1 MEHVNISWVN
11 YTVHGYEH
19 VGLSRDWVNSKF
31 ERLGD
36 QKADSCTNPQNQAL
50 AAAHLSQILQK
61 SYCCSENTKCT
72 MVTMQMR
79 CNSSKKYLKNAK
91 KIDKLDAQGE

>member
-1 MEHVNISWVN
+1 MSFTNMSIKVCPKNGFAPK
-11 YTVHGYEH
+11 Y
-19 VGLSRDWVNSKF
+19 

-72 MVTMQMR
+72 MVTMQIR
-79 CNSSKKYLKNAK
+79 CNSPKKYLNNAK
-91 KIDKLDAQGE
+91 KMTN